1 MSVQSHINH
10 PSLAQSID
18 MPSRLGYTEMKP
30 RYRSREILDMGLLS
44 FIRKRYA
51 ERTFQRLY
59 NYWLEKDVPFNNRP
73 NILRGNDNDKEGTTE
88 QTIDEDFLP
97 REPLYREAPRTSRS
111 RDTVHL
117 RLPMR
122 YVFIGVGLIA
132 FLLVALAIVST
143 VLAMQSC

>member
-1 MSVQSHINH
+1 M
-10 PSLAQSID
+10 PSL
-18 MPSRLGYTEMKP
+18 LGYTEVKP
-30 RYRSREILDMGLLS
+30 WYRSREIRDMGLLS

-59 NYWLEKDVPFNNRP
+59 NYWLEKDVPFNNRT
-73 NILRGNDNDKEGTTE
+73 NLLNSEEKRISEDESL
-88 QTIDEDFLP
+88 DEDFLP

-122 YVFIGVGLIA
+122 YVFIGAGLIA

-143 VLAMQSC
+143 VLAMQTC

>member
-1 MSVQSHINH
+1 
-10 PSLAQSID
+10 
-18 MPSRLGYTEMKP
+18 
-30 RYRSREILDMGLLS
+30 MGLLS

-59 NYWLEKDVPFNNRP
+59 NYWLEKDVPFNDRP
-73 NILRGNDNDKEGTTE
+73 SLLHGEDKRISEDE
-88 QTIDEDFLP
+88 SLDEDSLP
-97 REPLYREAPRTSRS
+97 REPIYGEAPRTSRT

-143 VLAMQSC
+143 VLAMQTC

>member
-1 MSVQSHINH
+1 
-10 PSLAQSID
+10 
-18 MPSRLGYTEMKP
+18 
-30 RYRSREILDMGLLS
+30 MGLLS

-59 NYWLEKDVPFNNRP
+59 NYWLERDVPFNDRTSP
-73 NILRGNDNDKEGTTE
+73 LRSEEKRISEDESL
-88 QTIDEDFLP
+88 DEDFLP
-97 REPLYREAPRTSRS
+97 REPLYKEAPRTSRS

-122 YVFIGVGLIA
+122 YVFIGAGLIA

-143 VLAMQSC
+143 VLAMKAC

>member
-1 MSVQSHINH
+1 
-10 PSLAQSID
+10 
-18 MPSRLGYTEMKP
+18 
-30 RYRSREILDMGLLS
+30 MGIFD
-44 FIRKRYA
+44 FIRRRYA

-59 NYWLEKDVPFNNRP
+59 NYWLEKDVPYNDRTSL
-73 NILRGNDNDKEGTTE
+73 LRGNENEGTAD
-88 QTIDEDFLP
+88 QPLDEELLP
-97 REPLYREAPRTSRS
+97 REPFYREAPKTSRS

-122 YVFIGVGLIA
+122 YVFVGAALIA

>member
-1 MSVQSHINH
+1 
-10 PSLAQSID
+10 
-18 MPSRLGYTEMKP
+18 
-30 RYRSREILDMGLLS
+30 MGLLS

-59 NYWLEKDVPFNNRP
+59 NYWLERDVPFNDRTSP
-73 NILRGNDNDKEGTTE
+73 LGSEEKRISE
-88 QTIDEDFLP
+88 DESLDDDFLP
-97 REPLYREAPRTSRS
+97 REPLYREVPKTSRS

-122 YVFIGVGLIA
+122 YVFIGAGLIA

-143 VLAMQSC
+143 VLAMKAC

>member
-1 MSVQSHINH
+1 
-10 PSLAQSID
+10 
-18 MPSRLGYTEMKP
+18 
-30 RYRSREILDMGLLS
+30 MGLLS

-59 NYWLEKDVPFNNRP
+59 NYWLEKDVPFNDRTSLLQGEEKR
-73 NILRGNDNDKEGTTE
+73 ISE
-88 QTIDEDFLP
+88 DESLDEAFLP
-97 REPLYREAPRTSRS
+97 REPLYNRETPRTSRS

-122 YVFIGVGLIA
+122 YVFIGAGLIA

-143 VLAMQSC
+143 VLAMQAC

>member
-1 MSVQSHINH
+1 
-10 PSLAQSID
+10 
-18 MPSRLGYTEMKP
+18 
-30 RYRSREILDMGLLS
+30 MGLLS

-59 NYWLEKDVPFNNRP
+59 NYWLEKDVPFNDRTSLLHGEEKR
-73 NILRGNDNDKEGTTE
+73 ISEDESL
-88 QTIDEDFLP
+88 DEDFLP
-97 REPLYREAPRTSRS
+97 REPLYKEAPRTSRS

-122 YVFIGVGLIA
+122 YVFIGAGLIA

-143 VLAMQSC
+143 VLAMQAC

>member
-1 MSVQSHINH
+1 
-10 PSLAQSID
+10 
-18 MPSRLGYTEMKP
+18 
-30 RYRSREILDMGLLS
+30 MGLLS

-59 NYWLEKDVPFNNRP
+59 NYWLEKDVPFNDRTGLLHSEEKR
-73 NILRGNDNDKEGTTE
+73 ISEDESL
-88 QTIDEDFLP
+88 DEDFLP

-122 YVFIGVGLIA
+122 YVFIGAGLIA

-143 VLAMQSC
+143 VLAMQTC

>member
-1 MSVQSHINH
+1 M
-10 PSLAQSID
+10 
-18 MPSRLGYTEMKP
+18 G
-30 RYRSREILDMGLLS
+30 ILD
-44 FIRKRYA
+44 FIRRRYA

-59 NYWLEKDVPFNNRP
+59 NYWLEKDVPY
-73 NILRGNDNDKEGTTE
+73 NDRASLLHGSEKEDTTD
-88 QTIDEDFLP
+88 QLIDEDFLP
-97 REPLYREAPRTSRS
+97 REPLYREAPKTSRQ

-122 YVFIGVGLIA
+122 YVFIGAALIA

>member
-1 MSVQSHINH
+1 MWIV
-10 PSLAQSID
+10 D
-18 MPSRLGYTEMKP
+18 
-30 RYRSREILDMGLLS
+30 

-59 NYWLEKDVPFNNRP
+59 NYWLEKDVPYNDRTNL
-73 NILRGNDNDKEGTTE
+73 LRGSDTE
-88 QTIDEDFLP
+88 RRVEEPLDEDFLS
-97 REPLYREAPRTSRS
+97 REPSYREAPKTSRS

-122 YVFIGVGLIA
+122 YVFVGAVLIA

-143 VLAMQSC
+143 VLAMQTC